1 MNEERANPSI
11 WTNEPGAFHAEVDVA
26 SQEAALSLQYA
37 FGDEGV
43 LLTVLKGDQDLNLD
57 LTASD
62 IPRLRK
68 ALDSCEQ
75 RLAAEQEAVRAD
87 ADWQADKS

>member
-11 WTNEPGAFHAEVDVA
+11 WTDEPGAFHAEVNVA

-43 LLTVLKGDQDLNLD
+43 LLTVLKGDQDIHLD

-68 ALDSCEQ
+68 ALDCCEQ
-75 RLAAEQEAVRAD
+75 RMAAEQEAFGAD
-87 ADWQADKS
+87 ADWKADQP

>member
-1 MNEERANPSI
+1 MNEKRANPSI
-11 WTNEPGAFHAEVDVA
+11 WTDEPGAFHAEVHVA
-26 SQEAALSLQYA
+26 SQEAALTLEYGL
-37 FGDEGV
+37 GDEGV
-43 LLTVLKGDQDLNLD
+43 LLTVLKGDQDIHLD

-87 ADWQADKS
+87 ADWQANQS